1 MRKEQNMTY
10 KQWEGELLKYLKDT
24 PENEKRKACEYYREI
39 FGDKFDAGIEENKIL
54 EEFGEPRIC
63 AERILSE
70 RIDFVTEDKKSS
82 DHAPSEETQAQK
94 KTFSISKWIGI
105 FFLTTLVVI
114 PLASVM
120 LSVIASFG
128 AVTVTAAALIIGGIL
143 GTLAAPLAFILGYT
157 GWGVLSAAGTCL
169 AFAGAGAILLPIF
182 YVITKYCIV
191 STVKLTKYAIRRCKQ

>member
-1 MRKEQNMTY
+1 MTY
-10 KQWEGELLKYLKDT
+10 KKWEEELLKHLDGI
-24 PENEKRKACEYYREI
+24 PESERREACEYYREI

-54 EEFGEPRIC
+54 EEFGDPRVC

-70 RIDFVTEDKKSS
+70 RIDFLTKDEKLPKHTS
-82 DHAPSEETQAQK
+82 PEEVQVQK
-94 KTFSISKWIGI
+94 RTFSISKWVGI

-114 PLASVM
+114 PTASAII
-120 LSVIASFG
+120 SVIAAFG
-128 AVTVTAAALIIGGIL
+128 TVTVTAAALIIGGIL
-143 GTLAAPLAFILGYT
+143 GTLASPLAFILGYT

-169 AFAGAGAILLPIF
+169 AIAGAGAILLPVF